1 MVIAGGPWQ
10 DDRDSKVYRDR
21 VLMSLKDRGVEVYSV
36 GVGSDTSSKQM
47 SDISSGRRYW
57 FLPKSYDDLANV
69 RPRLIQ
75 SIQGRKYKWVT
86 TCWGGGEFLFPTNNT
101 LYSCFLIL

>member
-10 DDRDSKVYRDR
+10 NDRDSKVYRDR

-75 SIQGRKYKWVT
+75 SIQGSKYKWVT
-86 TCWGGGEFLFPTNNT
+86 TCWGGGGEF
-101 LYSCFLIL
+101 